1 MSIARKSCRLALLGI
16 AAVAISACA
25 TAPSDEIDVGGIADP
40 LEPVN
45 RVTFGLN
52 QLVDGAVVRPAAE
65 IYGGVVPELAR
76 DGVTNFLRNLR
87 SPIIIANQAL
97 QGDWQ
102 GVDHAAA
109 RMLINTTVG
118 LGGVFD
124 LADYNGAGI
133 PYENEDFGQT
143 LAVWGVEP
151 GFYVVL
157 PLLGPSSL
165 RDTGGLVV
173 DTLADPVRIALH
185 DAEADELTVART
197 VATVLD
203 ARSRTLDATDELEA
217 SSVDYYAATRSLY
230 VQLRQAAIA
239 DGEAATSFE
248 FPEMDEAWLDDGQGS
263 EPASAEQLADAPVDR
278 AADAAGPARDDAPL
292 LRLDLSADATH
303 APSPLPELI
312 LDLGR

>member
-1 MSIARKSCRLALLGI
+1 MSIARTFCRLALVGI
-16 AAVAISACA
+16 AAIAVSACA
-25 TAPSDEIDVGGIADP
+25 TAPSDEVDIGGIADP

-65 IYGGVVPELAR
+65 IYRGVVPELAR

-87 SPIIIANQAL
+87 SPVIIANQAL

-102 GVDHAAA
+102 GVDDATA

-124 LADYNGAGI
+124 LADYNGSGI
-133 PYENEDFGQT
+133 PFENEDFGQT

-151 GFYVVL
+151 GFYIVL

-165 RDTGGLVV
+165 RDAGGLVV
-173 DTLADPVRIALH
+173 DTLADPVRIALD
-185 DAEADELTVART
+185 DADADELTVART
-197 VATVLD
+197 LATVLD
-203 ARSRTLDATDELEA
+203 ARSRTIDATDELEA

-230 VQLRQAAIA
+230 VQLRQSAIA
-239 DGEAATSFE
+239 DGEAAPSFE
-248 FPEMDEAWLDDGQGS
+248 FPEMDEAWLDDGQGPVS
-263 EPASAEQLADAPVDR
+263 PTEQLAE
-278 AADAAGPARDDAPL
+278 AAGDRRVDTAGPDGGDASL
-292 LRLDLSADATH
+292 LRLDLSIDAAH
-303 APSPLPELI
+303 PSSPAPELV
-312 LDLGR
+312 LDLRR